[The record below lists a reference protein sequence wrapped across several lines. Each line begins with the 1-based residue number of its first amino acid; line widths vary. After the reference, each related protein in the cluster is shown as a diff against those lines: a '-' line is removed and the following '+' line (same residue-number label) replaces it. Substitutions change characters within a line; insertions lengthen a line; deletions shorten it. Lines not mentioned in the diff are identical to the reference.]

1 MVFFNSQERSHSA
14 KTTKKYKV
22 WLKKLENLE
31 QCRPIIGHWPIKCDY
46 TLRCT
51 VAIALVVEWKIW
63 GWSEDHT
70 STVCPRKSG
79 PWKIPTQTCQPLEI
93 QICILKPT
101 NLYFSI
107 KTCIFKKT
115 YTNRLNLPHFITRIF
130 ITSIV
135 IHFMPHCPFSPH
147 YCGVSQLQCAV
158 LCRIFHLQQCWNQ
171 RNTTYTLH
179 GFLPSLTALW
189 SPSCA
194 NTPPWKSVFFYFW
207 TPSHL

>member
-1 MVFFNSQERSHSA
+1 MGYMYLAQGHKPFGGSGARTHRLVSGVLHCSTGAHMLSELWINKMLSPHRVSPGKF
-14 KTTKKYKV
+14 KT
-22 WLKKLENLE
+22 LKNV
-31 QCRPIIGHWPIKCDY
+31 
-46 TLRCT
+46 TL
-51 VAIALVVEWKIW
+51 LSFESYF
-63 GWSEDHT
+63 WSDMPT
-70 STVCPRKSG
+70 SG
-79 PWKIPTQTCQPLEI
+79 N
-93 QICILKPT
+93 T
-101 NLYFSI
+101 NLYFEAH
-107 KTCIFKKT
+107 KPVFFNKNLYFLKT
-115 YTNRLNLPHFITRIF
+115 YTNRLPLPHFITHIF

-179 GFLPSLTALW
+179 GFLPFWTALW